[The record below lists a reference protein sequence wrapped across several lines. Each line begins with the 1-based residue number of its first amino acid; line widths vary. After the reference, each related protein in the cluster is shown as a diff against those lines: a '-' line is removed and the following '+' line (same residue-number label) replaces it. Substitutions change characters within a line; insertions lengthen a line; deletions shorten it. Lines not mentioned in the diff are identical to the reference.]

1 MLYKNNTL
9 IASRNTTFLFVLL
22 LLGIITQ
29 PAAALSTDLEV
40 DGYLAGSMEVR
51 WGFVQGAHNT
61 VLVLEQAG
69 LIADESL
76 AEGIRTLGQCT
87 DRMAVQQLELVFT
100 LWLDQNP
107 SRWQEDLAGLFLE
120 AVLSHCHG

>member
-1 MLYKNNTL
+1 MKYKIGIYKSSNRL
-9 IASRNTTFLFVLL
+9 LFIVLFFLSLMTSQMV
-22 LLGIITQ
+22 
-29 PAAALSTDLEV
+29 AALSTDLKVE
-40 DGYLAGSMEVR
+40 GYLTGSMEVR

-61 VLVLEQAG
+61 AIALEQAG
-69 LIADESL
+69 LIADDSL
-76 AEGIRTLGQCT
+76 AEGIRTVSQCT
-87 DRMAVQQLELVFT
+87 DQMAVQQLELIFT